1 MDNILI
7 EKQLDDHEGRIKKL
21 EENDIQQRI
30 QLSNIEKSLAETRL
44 DIKASNEK
52 LLDAIIDNNSIRN
65 KIKLSDR
72 KEIWAILSLIIGGV
86 LTYLGLK

>member
-52 LLDAIIDNNSIRN
+52 LLDAIIDNNSTSN

>member
-7 EKQLDDHEGRIKKL
+7 EKQLDNHEERIKKL

-52 LLDAIIDNNSIRN
+52 LLDAIIDNNSTKN
-65 KIKLSDR
+65 NIKLIDR
-72 KEIWAILSLIIGGV
+72 KEIWAIVSLIIGGV
-86 LTYLGLK
+86 LAYFGLK

>member
-1 MDNILI
+1 MDNFSIG
-7 EKQLDDHEGRIKKL
+7 KQLDNHEERIKKL

-44 DIKASNEK
+44 DIKASNDK
-52 LLDAIIDNNSIRN
+52 LLDAIIDNNSTRN

-72 KEIWAILSLIIGGV
+72 KELWAIVSLIAGAI
-86 LTYLGLK
+86 LAYLGLK

>member
-1 MDNILI
+1 MDNISI
-7 EKQLDDHEGRIKKL
+7 GKQLDNHEERIKKL

-44 DIKASNEK
+44 DIKASNDK
-52 LLDAIIDNNSIRN
+52 LLDAIIDNNSTRN

-72 KEIWAILSLIIGGV
+72 KELWAIVSLIAGAI
-86 LTYLGLK
+86 LAYLGLK

>member
-7 EKQLDDHEGRIKKL
+7 EKQLDNHEERIKKL

-30 QLSNIEKSLAETRL
+30 QLSNIEKNLAETRL

-52 LLDAIIDNNSIRN
+52 LLDAIIENNSTRN
-65 KIKLSDR
+65 NIKLADR
-72 KEIWAILSLIIGGV
+72 KEIWAIISLIIGGI
-86 LTYLGLK
+86 LAYLGLK